1 MLAEYG
7 GWYKAATVDRL
18 VKEFYQV
25 YVNEIFYKR
34 LFFNLSKSLV
44 VLRGMCGH

>member
-34 LFFNLSKSLV
+34 LYFSTCLSHL
-44 VLRGMCGH
+44 LC